1 MSNTQKKLEE
11 IFQNVNY
18 ISPSQNEYK
27 IIIKDEKIRNIIIN
41 NFHVVSSYHYI
52 FIIMNENLPIFK
64 LNLEKNIKIKEYHS
78 DIKGDVMEI
87 IIIEYNI
94 NDQLIKFQK
103 KNLQKYF
110 FKFVL
115 NNINQEK
122 NDYNKTNDFY
132 LKNLKKKAF
141 NILQLYYLN
150 SLKEKISTN
159 KLRNKIA
166 FLKLKELLKN
176 IHNEKEKKEKTKKE
190 IDKVKFYLN
199 ARLFLNILNNQIKK
213 KKLKQKQI
221 ILADAIHNKKLL
233 IQSFKGLKNTINTME
248 KFTFYS
254 DSYYITHLKEII
266 FNVLKNNK
274 NEKKRYK
281 SIIQKY
287 NKMNF
292 LFLEYI
298 AQKLGYNEYLNEIY
312 NERIK
317 QIFGILKTNYLK
329 AQIVSAKF
337 NLLSKKILNKN
348 LENQFKNIKR
358 IKNYQKKLRNKLY
371 QLFFM
376 KVTNFIYNKKIIVNK
391 QLLLKI
397 SNKQNI
403 YQEFLTNIANNLSNK
418 FKNVQLNAKW
428 NKKQGKFRLYEFF
441 LNLFKLKKLDEVKLN
456 KINQNSNRNYNK
468 NNINNNNINNNINN
482 NKGNI
487 KNSFEIFSK
496 SNLLKNKKNQIKL
509 IQLKNFFMKFLHLI
523 KFSRQ
528 NSLLNEEKRLLKK
541 ANNQNQS
548 KIFLKN
554 IKKDLDEKKKINY
567 FIKKIYDQFF
577 NKIKQK
583 IIYKKFDKAGEK
595 SHNFQL
601 KKNSFIVLKHYN
613 NFKKEKKTRNIYFNY
628 KLQKLLKKHLIKK
641 YLINL
646 SLFLNNNKILS
657 DNLKKKECI
666 NAIKTMKKTIKD
678 KKAFNLIRSNLKKDY
693 IKKILIASFEKIKFN
708 KLLQLFNSK
717 VKKSKINENLIKPIL
732 NKYEINND
740 LKNKIRCFNLTQI
753 LLCLV
758 NNLESNKS
766 LNISKK
772 KFYFKN
778 FKNKCLFDK
787 IKKRDDLNKKIKL
800 NIKLFFPK
808 LKNLL
813 DNKKKEK
820 VLKNKYVGLIIK
832 KYISK
837 FAKCSKLFKSLFPF
851 PRNWKIIW
859 FYYIKKQL
867 ILIKSSNTIRD
878 NIIKNNKNIFIKT
891 LIKRNLKRK
900 ANKKM
905 INIFQK
911 KQNLKNFMISILN
924 QIRIN
929 IYKKKLKEILCRK
942 FFAKFNS
949 NNSINFKKKQ
959 NIKKTLKEIQNYKLI
974 EMYKIF
980 LIQLNKLIYKKI
992 IDENIIIYNSQ
1003 KQQKTIKQFLD
1014 KLIFIKNKN
1023 KVKKKFMKMYFKTFI
1038 SNILLNSKSLN
1049 DKIFSYI
1056 IINAFKQFS
1065 QNSFFLIQ
1073 KRDLNELKEKFIYQK
1088 NFLKFI
1094 NNILSKKENKKWK
1107 EEINQR
1113 KLNNH
1118 NNDLKNKI
1126 LKNAFKE
1133 FRLQI
1138 QIEKKLNYKLKRKI
1152 FNYLKK
1158 NVEKVKDVNF
1168 YLDEAKNFPS

>member
-27 IIIKDEKIRNIIIN
+27 IIIKDEKIRNILIN

-64 LNLEKNIKIKEYHS
+64 LNLQKNIKIKEYHS

-94 NDQLIKFQK
+94 NDQLIRFQK

-110 FKFVL
+110 FKYVL

-122 NDYNKTNDFY
+122 QDYNKSNNFY
-132 LKNLKKKAF
+132 LNNLKKKAF
-141 NILQLYYLN
+141 NRLQLYYLN
-150 SLKEKISTN
+150 SLKEKKATN
-159 KLRNKIA
+159 KLRNKII

-176 IHNEKEKKEKTKKE
+176 IHNKKEKKKKEKEE
-190 IDKVKFYLN
+190 IDKVKLYFN
-199 ARLFLNILNNQIKK
+199 SKLFFDILNNQIKK

-221 ILADAIHNKKLL
+221 ILADAFHNKKLL
-233 IQSFKGLKNTINTME
+233 IQSFKGFKNEINTMQ

-337 NLLSKKILNKN
+337 NLLSKKILIKA

-358 IKNYQKKLRNKLY
+358 IKNYQKKRRNKLY

-376 KVTNFIYNKKIIVNK
+376 KVTNFLYNKKIIVHK

-403 YQEFLTNIANNLSNK
+403 YQEFFTNIANKLSNK
-418 FKNVQLNAKW
+418 FKNFQLTAKW
-428 NKKQGKFRLYEFF
+428 NKKQGKFRLYELL
-441 LNLFKLKKLDEVKLN
+441 LNLFKFKKLDEVKLN
-456 KINQNSNRNYNK
+456 
-468 NNINNNNINNNINN
+468 NINNNTNRNNNINNKNN
-482 NKGNI
+482 LNKGNI

-509 IQLKNFFMKFLHLI
+509 KKSKNFFLKFLHLI
-523 KFSRQ
+523 KLSRQ
-528 NSLLNEEKRLLKK
+528 KSLLNEEKELLKK
-541 ANNQNQS
+541 VNNQNQS
-548 KIFLKN
+548 KIFFKN
-554 IKKDLDEKKKINY
+554 IKKDIDTKKKVNY
-567 FIKKIYDQFF
+567 FINKIYDIFF
-577 NKIKQK
+577 NNVKQK
-583 IIYKKFDKAGEK
+583 IIFKKFDKAGEN
-595 SHNFQL
+595 SHNLKL
-601 KKNSFIVLKHYN
+601 KKSSFIILKHYN

-628 KLQKLLKKHLIKK
+628 KLQQLFKSNLTKK

-646 SLFLNNNKILS
+646 SLFLKNNKILK
-657 DNLKKKECI
+657 DYLKKKECI
-666 NAIKTMKKTIKD
+666 NAIKILKKKIREQ
-678 KKAFNLIRSNLKKDY
+678 KAFNLIKSNLKKDY
-693 IKKILIASFEKIKFN
+693 IKKILIASLEKIKFN

-766 LNISKK
+766 LNHSKK
-772 KFYFKN
+772 KFYFKH

-787 IKKRDDLNKKIKL
+787 INNRNDLNKKIILNLKL
-800 NIKLFFPK
+800 SFPK

-813 DNKKKEK
+813 ENKKKEK
-820 VLKNKYVGLIIK
+820 LLKNKYIGLILK
-832 KYISK
+832 KYFSK
-837 FAKCSKLFKSLFPF
+837 FAKCSKLIKSLFPF

-859 FYYIKKQL
+859 FYFIKKQL
-867 ILIKSSNTIRD
+867 ILIKSSKKILD
-878 NIIKNNKNIFIKT
+878 NIIKNNKNFFIKS

-905 INIFQK
+905 IIIFQK
-911 KQNLKNFMISILN
+911 KQNLKNFMILILN
-924 QIRIN
+924 QIRLN
-929 IYKKKLKEILCRK
+929 IYKKKIKEILCLK
-942 FFAKFNS
+942 FFSKFD
-949 NNSINFKKKQ
+949 SINFKKNQK
-959 NIKKTLKEIQNYKLI
+959 IKKTLKEIQNNKLKEIYKT
-974 EMYKIF
+974 F
-980 LIQLNKLIYKKI
+980 FIQLNVLIRKEI
-992 IDENIIIYNSQ
+992 LDENIIYYNSQ
-1003 KQQKTIKQFLD
+1003 EQKKLIKIFFD

-1023 KVKKKFMKMYFKTFI
+1023 KVKKIFIKKYFKTFI
-1038 SNILLNSKSLN
+1038 SNIQLNSKSLLN
-1049 DKIFSYI
+1049 KIYSYI
-1056 IINAFKQFS
+1056 IIKAFKQFL
-1065 QNSFFLIQ
+1065 QNSFYLIQ
-1073 KRDLNELKEKFIYQK
+1073 KRDLNKLKRELIYQK

-1107 EEINQR
+1107 EKINQR
-1113 KLNNH
+1113 KLNNN

-1126 LKNAFKE
+1126 LKITFKE

-1152 FNYLKK
+1152 FDYLKK

-1168 YLDEAKNFPS
+1168 YLEEAKNFPS